1 MPKEKLDLI
10 VEGGKAT
17 STPQL
22 AQKLG
27 PLKINISE
35 VLKKINEKTNNFLG
49 IKVPLKLTIDT
60 GNKEVEIDVGTPP
73 VSQLIKKELNIE
85 VGSGTPNMNK
95 VGNLGIEQVIKIAK
109 MKSDSMFI
117 KNVKSAVKSIIGSA
131 HSAGILI
138 EGMPAQEIN
147 PLIESGRFDN
157 EIKKEITETSKEKRA
172 QLDEQLTIIQ
182 ETLKRELEKQKALE
196 EAEKVKVA
204 EPEKAEEAKAEVKEV
219 KEVKKEEAK
228 EIKGKEQVKGKE
240 PIKETKSKEAKK

>member
-1 MPKEKLDLI
+1 MADNITVLVD
-10 VEGGKAT
+10 GGKASAGPPIG
-17 STPQL
+17 ST
-22 AQKLG
+22 LG
-27 PLKINISE
+27 PMGVNVSQVVSDIN
-35 VLKKINEKTNNFLG
+35 KKTESFKG
-49 IKVPLKLTIDT
+49 MKVPVNIFIEKDKSYKI
-60 GNKEVEIDVGTPP
+60 EVGTPP